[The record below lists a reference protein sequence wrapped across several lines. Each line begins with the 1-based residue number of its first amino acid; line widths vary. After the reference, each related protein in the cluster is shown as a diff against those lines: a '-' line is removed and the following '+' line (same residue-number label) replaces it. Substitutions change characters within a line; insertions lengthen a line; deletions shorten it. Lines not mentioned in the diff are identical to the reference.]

1 MRLISAD
8 DLLRVAAGELPD
20 RDSETAGYEAAL
32 DAALRDVENAL
43 SRSFAVAAWETFVRP
58 TTFARPVGSTLVRH
72 AAYAEAWPVVEVV
85 TEGVALSRPEAAS
98 PRPEDRRLLVLEA
111 DAEAWPSDGIV
122 FFAAYRPTDA
132 ELGVVEGDDE
142 AAILTKL
149 KTLGSLDALTV
160 LPAAVPTDVVDAV
173 CELALARLNERRA
186 GVTGLAEKSERI
198 DGNRENVVRAFAT
211 ANPLER
217 AVTRLAHYR
226 SLL

>member
-43 SRSFAVAAWETFVRP
+43 SRSFAVAAWETLERP
-58 TTFARPVGSTLVRH
+58 TTYARPVGSTAIRH
-72 AAYAEAWPVVEVV
+72 AAWAEVWPVVEVA
-85 TEGVALSRPEAAS
+85 TDGVALSRPEAVS

-111 DAEAWPSDGIV
+111 DAEAWPEDGV
-122 FFAAYRPTDA
+122 EFFAGYRPTDSV
-132 ELGVVEGDDE
+132 LDVVEGDDD
-142 AAILTKL
+142 AAILAKL
-149 KTLGSLDALTV
+149 KALGSLDDLTV
-160 LPAAVPTDVVDAV
+160 LPAAVPADVVDAV
-173 CELALARLNERRA
+173 CELTHARLNERRA

-217 AVTRLAHYR
+217 AVERLARYR